1 MSNDK
6 ILKEILNDKSLKEK
20 YWKDVNVDIENIRT
34 ASTHKNK
41 NIKVLATLLNGD
53 TKPMKIKNLINI
65 YNL

>member
-20 YWKDVNVDIENIRT
+20 YWKGVNVDIENIGT
-34 ASTHKNK
+34 VSTHKNK
-41 NIKVLATLLNGD
+41 NIKVLAILLNSD
-53 TKPMKIKNLINI
+53 TKPMKIKNIKNI

>member
-1 MSNDK
+1 MTNDR
-6 ILKEILNDKSLKEK
+6 ILKEILKEESLKEK